1 MSKNFLDFVLLVK
14 KMRECQQRYFKT
26 RDKAILITSK
36 QLEASV
42 DKFIAE
48 RYEHDADG
56 DWLLYEDE
64 YTNAWECSSCH
75 EVVQLMDGSPFEN
88 GWHYCPYCG
97 LRMEKEER
105 NHYVQ
110 QKRTHT

>member
-1 MSKNFLDFVLLVK
+1 MSKDFLDFILLVK

-64 YTNAWECSSCH
+64 DTNAWECSECH

>member
-1 MSKNFLDFVLLVK
+1 MMSKDSLNFMLLVK

-42 DKFIAE
+42 DKFIAN
-48 RYEHDADG
+48 RYENDANG
-56 DWLLYEDE
+56 KWILYEDKD
-64 YTNAWECSSCH
+64 TNAWKCSVCH

-88 GWHYCPYCG
+88 GWHYCPHCG
-97 LRMEKEER
+97 AKMEKESR
-105 NHYVQ
+105 NED
-110 QKRTHT
+110 